1 MALGGGDL
9 VELEGFLCFGG
20 FFDLGNTSLQ
30 RSRGR
35 EVSGVLGPPSPIL
48 PPAHL
53 LLKSFSMYLLMF
65 VNHLAT
71 LGSGDGCSWT
81 SLPKTPSDGTRRAAR
96 HPRASAHA
104 QYRDTVCRG
113 AGQIARSGDPV
124 KEGEVEC
131 GGGGTWLYPH

>member
-1 MALGGGDL
+1 MALDGGDL
-9 VELEGFLCFGG
+9 VELEGFLWFWG

-71 LGSGDGCSWT
+71 LGSGDCCSWT

-104 QYRDTVCRG
+104 QCRDTVCRG
-113 AGQIARSGDPV
+113 AGQIARSGDPG

-131 GGGGTWLYPH
+131 GGGGTWFYPH